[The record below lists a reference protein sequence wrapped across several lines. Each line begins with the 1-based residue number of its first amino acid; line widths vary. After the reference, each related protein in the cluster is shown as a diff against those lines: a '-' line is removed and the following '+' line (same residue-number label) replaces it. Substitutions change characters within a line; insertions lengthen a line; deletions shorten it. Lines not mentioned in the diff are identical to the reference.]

1 MIKVIHAADV
11 HLDSPFRMEDLQK
24 AQARKNELRAAFSS
38 LIYWA
43 KTENAD
49 FLLIAGDL
57 FDSPH
62 PTPDAVDFVL
72 SQFRLIPSCRI
83 IITPGNHDYVSSDSV
98 WAKYTMPENVTL
110 FTKSTLSS
118 KKFTLNSGD
127 IVNVYGYAF
136 TSPILDYNPFSKL
149 TLEKSDEINLIVA
162 HGNLGG
168 DKTKDCPISLA
179 EIRQTG
185 ADYIALGHI
194 HNTPGIKKVDNTY
207 FGYSGSLE
215 GRAFNDRGERGA
227 YKIEISKQNG
237 VATCRPAFFR
247 LCKRIYAMDSL
258 NLTGT
263 QSYDD
268 AVQAIAELIKT
279 KGYGSDTL
287 LRLELTG
294 SLSPDVDL
302 SAKKIQPLMASLFY
316 CEIID
321 HTSPDF
327 DIEDLKEDP
336 TIKGELVRTLIPALE
351 SEDEEMRRCARRALK
366 YGLSALT
373 GNDVS
378 DF

>member
-1 MIKVIHAADV
+1 MTD
-11 HLDSPFRMEDLQK
+11 LPF
-24 AQARKNELRAAFSS
+24 S
-38 LIYWA
+38 
-43 KTENAD
+43 
-49 FLLIAGDL
+49 
-57 FDSPH
+57 
-62 PTPDAVDFVL
+62 
-72 SQFRLIPSCRI
+72 RL
-83 IITPGNHDYVSSDSV
+83 
-98 WAKYTMPENVTL
+98 
-110 FTKSTLSS
+110 
-118 KKFTLNSGD
+118 GD
-127 IVNVYGYAF
+127 IVVDVLGMSDKLGYLLVRD
-136 TSPILDYNPFSKL
+136 IESKL
-149 TLEKSDEINLIVA
+149 
-162 HGNLGG
+162 
-168 DKTKDCPISLA
+168 
-179 EIRQTG
+179 
-185 ADYIALGHI
+185 
-194 HNTPGIKKVDNTY
+194 
-207 FGYSGSLE
+207 
-215 GRAFNDRGERGA
+215 
-227 YKIEISKQNG
+227 
-237 VATCRPAFFR
+237 FFR

-327 DIEDLKEDP
+327 DIEALKEDP

>member
-1 MIKVIHAADV
+1 MIKLIHAADV

-49 FLLIAGDL
+49 FLIIAGDL

-72 SQFRLIPSCRI
+72 SQFRLIPACRI
-83 IITPGNHDYVSSDSV
+83 IITPGNHDHLSSDSV
-98 WAKYTMPENVTL
+98 WTKYEMPENVTL
-110 FTKSTLSS
+110 FKESTLSKVS
-118 KKFTLNSGD
+118 FTMPSGD
-127 IVNVYGYAF
+127 TVNIYGYAF
-136 TSPILDYNPFSKL
+136 TSPILDHNPFAHLS
-149 TLEKSDEINLIVA
+149 LEKSDEINIIVA

-168 DKTKDCPISLA
+168 DKSKDCPIALT
-179 EIRQTG
+179 EIRSTK
-185 ADYIALGHI
+185 ADYVALGHI
-194 HNTPGIKKVDNTY
+194 HNTPGIKKVDNTC

-227 YKIEISKQNG
+227 YKIEISKSEG

-247 LCKRIYAMDSL
+247 LCKRIYAVDSL
-258 NLTGT
+258 NVTGFD
-263 QSYDD
+263 SEN
-268 AVQAIAELIKT
+268 AVLCAIAELLKA
-279 KGYGSDTL
+279 KGYANDTL
-287 LRLELTG
+287 LRLELIG
-294 SLSPDVDL
+294 SLTEGVEL
-302 SAKKIQPLMASLFY
+302 SRKKLKELTASLFY

-321 HTSPDF
+321 HTVPEF
-327 DIEDLKEDP
+327 NVEALKEDP
-336 TIKGELVRTLIPALE
+336 TIKGELVRTLLPSLE
-351 SEDEEMRRCARRALK
+351 SEDEELRRTAKLALK
-366 YGLSALT
+366 YGLLALT